1 VTPDQFQALIAAN
14 LLAVLTGVA
23 TFAVSEWRATRDRR
37 WQKED
42 RIVKDAEAA
51 AHRLAERQERD
62 EAEKRVRLDR
72 EAATLEIVNQARAH
86 SEAARIK
93 HESAIEIMRLEQLHA
108 AELLKVETLRA
119 AKALEGRAAK
129 ELNAVHQVLREV
141 KTEVLAAIEVGN
153 HAAEKFAAV
162 QGHIVDVQQ
171 AAERGHAEQA
181 QYLNDVATVT
191 SDTQK
196 RVINIE
202 QTVVGTLGPPPTDTS
217 DAAR

>member
-42 RIVKDAEAA
+42 RILKDKADSER
-51 AHRLAERQERD
+51 HRWERQERE
-62 EAEKRVRLDR
+62 EAEHRARLDR
-72 EAATLEIVNQARAH
+72 ESATLEIVNQARAH

-93 HESAIEIMRLEQLHA
+93 HESAMEILRLEQIHA
-108 AELLKVETLRA
+108 AEKLKAETLQA
-119 AKALEGRAAK
+119 AMALEGRATK
-129 ELNAVHQVLREV
+129 ELDAVHQVLREV
-141 KTEVLAAIEVGN
+141 KSEVRTAIEVGN

-162 QGHIVDVQQ
+162 QGHIFDVQRS
-171 AAERGHAEQA
+171 AERGHAEQA

-202 QTVVGTLGPPPTDTS
+202 QTVVGAQPPPTDTP